1 MEGRCRLIMI
11 TYNTDGVKMPK
22 IKRRETSAWIKAVA
36 ASYGRKTGE
45 IGYMFVSDEKIL
57 EVNREYLGHD
67 YYTEIITFDYDEDDT
82 ISGDIVISLDTV
94 RSNAEQLGKEYMD
107 ELHRV
112 IIHGILHLCGI
123 NDKGPGERE
132 IMEQA
137 ENKALAMRNAQ
148 QG

>member
-1 MEGRCRLIMI
+1 MI

-22 IKRRETSAWIKAVA
+22 IKKRDTTTWIRAVA
-36 ASYGRKTGE
+36 YSYGKKVGDV
-45 IGYMFVSDEKIL
+45 GYMFVNDEKIL

-67 YYTEIITFDYDEDDT
+67 YFTDIITFDYSEGDT
-82 ISGDIVISLDTV
+82 IGGDVVISLDTV
-94 RSNAEQLGKEYMD
+94 KSNAQLFGKDYDE

-137 ENKALAMRNAQ
+137 ENKALAMLKETQ
-148 QG
+148 K